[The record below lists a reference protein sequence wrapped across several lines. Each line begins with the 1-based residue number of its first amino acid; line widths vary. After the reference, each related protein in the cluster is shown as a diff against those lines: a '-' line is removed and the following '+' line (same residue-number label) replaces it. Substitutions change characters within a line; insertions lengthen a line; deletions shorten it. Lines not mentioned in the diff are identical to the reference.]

1 MNAKSARART
11 APKSPPAG
19 HSPDAELAHG
29 SGSPIQQAATKLDAL
44 QAFAVFADTLNFSE
58 TARQLHISQ
67 PALHTKIR
75 KLGEHLRVP
84 LYVRQGRALA
94 LTAEGLDVARHAREL
109 LALNQRFV
117 RSLAGDAP
125 SDSVSLVAGE
135 GAYLHLLGQAV
146 TRFRRAQPQA
156 QLRLL
161 VGDRERAMAAVQQGD
176 AQLGVAPLGEAAASF
191 QAWPIASVGQVLV
204 VPKDHRLAGRA
215 QVSLRDLKGEALV
228 VPQVGRPHRELLGQL
243 LADQGVPWRVAVEAN
258 GWALMLQFAAWG
270 VGLAV
275 VNAFCTPPKGMV
287 AVPLSGY
294 PSVTYHLFQRQGQVL
309 NAATARLRDGL
320 LASGGIGL

>member
-1 MNAKSARART
+1 MNAKPTRART
-11 APKSPPAG
+11 APETPAAS
-19 HSPDAELAHG
+19 HASDAEQAQG

-84 LYVRQGRALA
+84 LYVRRGRALA

-125 SDSVSLVAGE
+125 ADSVSLVAGE

-161 VGDRERAMAAVQQGD
+161 VGDRERAMAGAMAAVQQGD
-176 AQLGVAPLGEAAASF
+176 AQLGVAPLGEAASAF
-191 QAWPIASVGQVLV
+191 QAWPIA
-204 VPKDHRLAGRA
+204 RA
-215 QVSLRDLKGEALV
+215 LLHKSRPELR
-228 VPQVGRPHRELLGQL
+228 
-243 LADQGVPWRVAVEAN
+243 
-258 GWALMLQFAAWG
+258 
-270 VGLAV
+270 
-275 VNAFCTPPKGMV
+275 
-287 AVPLSGY
+287 
-294 PSVTYHLFQRQGQVL
+294 
-309 NAATARLRDGL
+309 
-320 LASGGIGL
+320 

>member
-125 SDSVSLVAGE
+125 ADSVSLVAGE
-135 GAYLHLLGQAV
+135 GAYLHLLGQAI

-161 VGDRERAMAAVQQGD
+161 VGDRERAMAAVQQ
-176 AQLGVAPLGEAAASF
+176 AEQFTASPSDLPACPPHLDHADKHSLAERCYEVM
-191 QAWPIASVGQVLV
+191 QHVT
-204 VPKDHRLAGRA
+204 PKG
-215 QVSLRDLKGEALV
+215 
-228 VPQVGRPHRELLGQL
+228 
-243 LADQGVPWRVAVEAN
+243 VAVEA
-258 GWALMLQFAAWG
+258 
-270 VGLAV
+270 
-275 VNAFCTPPKGMV
+275 
-287 AVPLSGY
+287 
-294 PSVTYHLFQRQGQVL
+294 
-309 NAATARLRDGL
+309 AR
-320 LASGGIGL
+320 